1 MVIVVRLRKDVK
13 ELSFTNMKYLL
24 VSMGNLNFNDLKF
37 FKVIQKN
44 EYFTQ
49 AMV

>member
-1 MVIVVRLRKDVK
+1 MAIVVRLRKDVK
-13 ELSFTNMKYLL
+13 ELSLTNMKYLL